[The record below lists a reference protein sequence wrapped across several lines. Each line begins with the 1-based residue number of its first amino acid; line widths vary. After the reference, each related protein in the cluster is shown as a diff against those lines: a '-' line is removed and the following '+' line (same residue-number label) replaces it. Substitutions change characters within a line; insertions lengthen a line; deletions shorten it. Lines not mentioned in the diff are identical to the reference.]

1 MHKLSRQHQF
11 LEKLIDCQIENK
23 LNNEQSERL
32 YCDIAEFLSLP
43 QASDYTLES
52 ITTRIVKLGVDYEA
66 YISALIFKALPEQFT
81 RKDLLKLEEEIYVY
95 IKKELEG
102 KELDQT
108 ISRKLEEHIIK
119 ANPKLSPSMAKKKA
133 LGNWGWLLPH
143 ALTQLVIDKINALI
157 SEAVIQANKGH
168 RKGRTIR
175 IKKMD

>member
-1 MHKLSRQHQF
+1 MNKLSKQHQF
-11 LEKLIDCQIENK
+11 LEKLIDYQIEKK
-23 LNNEQSERL
+23 LNPEQTERL
-32 YCDIAEFLSLP
+32 YQVIGEFLSAP

-52 ITTRIVKLGVDYEA
+52 ITTRIVKLSVDYEA
-66 YISALIFKALPEQFT
+66 YISALIFKTLPDQFT
-81 RKDLLKLEEEIYVY
+81 KQELVKLEEEIYAY

-102 KELDQT
+102 KELDKT

-119 ANPKLSPSMAKKKA
+119 ANPKLSTKMAQKKA

-143 ALTQLVIDKINALI
+143 ALIQLLIDKINDLI
-157 SEAVIQANKGH
+157 NEAVIEANKGK